1 MRTPFREEKA
11 TQAAARLLKLRGGT
25 MSHLKLIKLLYLVER
40 ESLVRFGVP
49 LTHDSYCS
57 LPHGPVLSATLD
69 RINTREC
76 YEGGYWDRYISP
88 KVRFEVRLRQPDVP
102 HDQLSRAEEALID
115 EVFAKYG
122 TMSRWDLVEFTHS
135 LPEWTDPRGSA
146 LPIDPAD
153 ILRSEGFSETEI
165 AEMQAEWEEAAY
177 AHALLGERPGA
188 GPRG

>member
-11 TQAAARLLKLRGGT
+11 TQAAARLLKLRGGK

-40 ESLVRFGVP
+40 ESLVRLGAP

-88 KVRFEVRLRQPDVP
+88 KAHFEVSLRQPEVP
-102 HDQLSRAEEALID
+102 NGQLSRAEEALID
-115 EVFAKYG
+115 EVFAKHG
-122 TMSRWDLVEFTHS
+122 HLSRWDLVEFTHG
-135 LPEWTDPRGSA
+135 LPEWKDPKGSA

-153 ILRSEGFSETEI
+153 ILRSEGFSDNEI

-177 AHALLGERPGA
+177 ANGLLGESAGA
-188 GPRG
+188 GQR